1 MEMMGDDILLEGWR
15 MMIDSVVIILPIC
28 LIFFLIYYMEPT
40 TLTWRLQQKIVQ
52 LTPWASYADIYR
64 CIMLLYFDSTS
75 TVSSSRKAILS
86 IVTLVE
92 LPSSLKPLPVISCG
106 LPYLESTEMKNEWA
120 SPKFFRSSSVH
131 CTTENWGK
139 LEIVWRAW
147 MNLPALGSARSARSD
162 IDRCCT
168 VPYIR
173 SYGRTDVQ
181 HIVLSLWTTNSLFQ
195 KTLRSTVR
203 PRTIW
208 IGFQSKGRESFQ
220 TNKNSQK
227 PQTWKAR

>member
-1 MEMMGDDILLEGWR
+1 M
-15 MMIDSVVIILPIC
+15 
-28 LIFFLIYYMEPT
+28 
-40 TLTWRLQQKIVQ
+40 
-52 LTPWASYADIYR
+52 
-64 CIMLLYFDSTS
+64 LYFDSTS

-168 VPYIR
+168 LHTDVQTD
-173 SYGRTDVQ
+173 GRTDSTLCGVSSESLNNEFPVPKDITLDRQ
-181 HIVLSLWTTNSLFQ
+181 TAYDLNRLPKQRKRKFSNKQKQPETPNLEGKIIHKNHETNHYVLKLLVWWFIENDIWMPQNCEQSAVSNCMKEANLCYCN
-195 KTLRSTVR
+195 TLD
-203 PRTIW
+203 TIH
-208 IGFQSKGRESFQ
+208 GLPK
-220 TNKNSQK
+220 
-227 PQTWKAR
+227 